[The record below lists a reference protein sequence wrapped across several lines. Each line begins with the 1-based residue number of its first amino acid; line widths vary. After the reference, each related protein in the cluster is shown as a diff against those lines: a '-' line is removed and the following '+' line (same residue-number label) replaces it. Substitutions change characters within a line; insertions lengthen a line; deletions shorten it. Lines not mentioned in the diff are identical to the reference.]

1 MPSNSP
7 TPDPAPGTLYV
18 VATPIGHLEDI
29 TLRALNV
36 LRAVDL
42 IAAEDT
48 RHTRRLLAVHGI
60 QKRLVSYHE
69 HNERQRTAELIA
81 KLNQGFHLAL
91 VSNAGTPAVSDPGFR
106 LVAAAVDQGLTIVPV
121 PGASA
126 AIAAL
131 SVSGLPSDT
140 FTFVGFPARR
150 KAKRTQQLRQLA
162 ELPHTL
168 IFYQSPKRLLAFLEE
183 LRAVCGDRRAV
194 LGREM
199 SKMFEEFLRGRLS
212 EIGTALDRREEIKG
226 ECTLLVSGALQP
238 GPATEEDLHTALS
251 MALAEGDRPL
261 SEIAKTLAKRFGLA
275 KKVVYDQALLMRR
288 GET

>member
-212 EIGTALDRREEIKG
+212 EISTALGRREEIKG
-226 ECTLLVSGALQP
+226 
-238 GPATEEDLHTALS
+238 
-251 MALAEGDRPL
+251 
-261 SEIAKTLAKRFGLA
+261 
-275 KKVVYDQALLMRR
+275 
-288 GET
+288 